1 MTPRHLLVCWDPLR
15 EKITSK
21 SSFFLS
27 LGPKRKNHRCLP
39 SPSNLSQG
47 ESSVHPICSS
57 SKESWNNQFLGFF
70 RLISSDW
77 GQRKKTLPVLGAA
90 ILQQGFQVLG
100 IRICF
105 LRFFQVPLMFLTG
118 GTIRFKR
125 GRVERLVAFWWIT
138 AGVLSRWKFLI
149 QNSLLHSDRSKLCK
163 HSRFSF
169 GAGVVVL
176 RWALVR
182 CLMAVLA
189 VVLRTV
195 RKQLPRR
202 MDPNHCYAHSCWVFF
217 PLPTVDGRNPTNHL
231 VCIKPCK

>member
-1 MTPRHLLVCWDPLR
+1 MNSVQDVLNNENPHKCKPGKKVLPAKKTGLTWHLDTCWFA
-15 EKITSK
+15 EIHWGKK
-21 SSFFLS
+21 SPPKVAFLS
-27 LGPKRKNHRCLP
+27 LGPKRKKHRCLP

-118 GTIRFKR
+118 GTIRFNR

-149 QNSLLHSDRSKLCK
+149 QNSLLHSMT
-163 HSRFSF
+163 
-169 GAGVVVL
+169 AQ
-176 RWALVR
+176 LV
-182 CLMAVLA
+182 
-189 VVLRTV
+189 
-195 RKQLPRR
+195 
-202 MDPNHCYAHSCWVFF
+202 
-217 PLPTVDGRNPTNHL
+217 
-231 VCIKPCK
+231 